1 MSGTDCKDDAWEFL
15 KWWAGNETQAKYAR
29 NIETVLG
36 IAGRVNP
43 AANGARQTIPWTKEI
58 QSLLQEQ
65 LSYCKGVP
73 QVPGSY
79 YVERY
84 FNFAFRD
91 VVYDGDDIVQTLIS
105 ITDDINTEIQ
115 EKTIELKGQK

>member
-1 MSGTDCKDDAWEFL
+1 M
-15 KWWAGNETQAKYAR
+15 
-29 NIETVLG
+29 
-36 IAGRVNP
+36 NP
-43 AANGARQTIPWTKEI
+43 ASNAARETIPWTREE
-58 QSLLQEQ
+58 QSLLEEQ

-115 EKTIELKGQK
+115 EKTRELKNQK